1 MPKPEDYRNIRL
13 DIADDGLIVEFT
25 EIMPRESDNPVSDT
39 FPEEHKELFSF
50 DEAQK
55 AVDRMMELKG
65 VTKKQIKDSSDE
77 DEGSDHAEETEKS

>member
-1 MPKPEDYRNIRL
+1 MARDTESYRNIRL

-25 EIMPRESDNPVSDT
+25 EVMPRDPDNPASDT
-39 FPEEHKELFSF
+39 FPDDHKELFSF

-65 VTKKQIKDSSDE
+65 ITKKKAKDSSDE
-77 DEGSDHAEETEKS
+77 DGGSEHREEDK

>member
-1 MPKPEDYRNIRL
+1 MPKPEDYRHIRL

-25 EIMPRESDNPVSDT
+25 EIMPRELDNPASDT

-65 VTKKQIKDSSDE
+65 VTKKQKAKE
-77 DEGSDHAEETEKS
+77 EEGSAHKEEVEEEK